1 MPAAAAS
8 LNAFVTR
15 SQSAAASAGVKH
27 YFVEQDQTAE
37 KFAEAVEKTDA
48 PDGEPQQDWYRYVL
62 KNHKSTI
69 TGLRRGTHQHV
80 CDYAAE
86 YAEQLNARILFG
98 SSRWSPNGS
107 KSAPRNR

>member
-1 MPAAAAS
+1 MLTPLADKS
-8 LNAFVTR
+8 SPENGTGITR
-15 SQSAAASAGVKH
+15 SLV
-27 YFVEQDQTAE
+27 FEVDR
-37 KFAEAVEKTDA
+37 VEKTDA

-107 KSAPRNR
+107 KIAPRNR